1 MCSYTETAKR
11 WGLDLTH
18 LITQLHHILMYAW
31 ANREVLVTPWGV
43 HCDSYLGLRSTYVGL
58 PPGKVDEYIH
68 GGNRTF
74 VELSTFASG
83 SNVPSSMDMKPY
95 EAV

>member
-1 MCSYTETAKR
+1 MGP
-11 WGLDLTH
+11 GLDAPYNPAASHPDVRLGYTGKFWSPH
-18 LITQLHHILMYAW
+18 GASTVIPT
-31 ANREVLVTPWGV
+31 
-43 HCDSYLGLRSTYVGL
+43 LGLRSTYVGL

-95 EAV
+95 EAA